1 MRQPFGP
8 RKVWVRNLILRKKG
22 SGSQARTI
30 ATRLFTIAEAA
41 SDLFSSAL
49 VLSVATL
56 AKRLVGETTGYHE
69 KLSELNYL
77 YRSCE
82 HSWAHDE
89 SILVVSHKS
98 RKKDEVTRETRL
110 SSVRKVL
117 RCIYYATMY
126 RSWPRSEVI
135 GVELNFSRWEIGRL
149 FCPTLIHQEWNDLV
163 MHLFARISLKED

>member
-1 MRQPFGP
+1 MCKDIRTTQLLLQRYNCNATVINYPWDEAA
-8 RKVWVRNLILRKKG
+8 VWAAEGLGTKLDSEKKRLRIAG
-22 SGSQARTI
+22 SHDSNPLVITS
-30 ATRLFTIAEAA
+30 FTIAEAA

-89 SILVVSHKS
+89 SILVVSH
-98 RKKDEVTRETRL
+98 
-110 SSVRKVL
+110 
-117 RCIYYATMY
+117 
-126 RSWPRSEVI
+126 
-135 GVELNFSRWEIGRL
+135 
-149 FCPTLIHQEWNDLV
+149 
-163 MHLFARISLKED
+163 